1 MINGLSITWH
11 DLVRYFHLWGYAL
24 KWPLYFVAGWA
35 AILYRR
41 WRKSRNEAA
50 AQGWPSVDG
59 LIISAKSARVSNT
72 SRFMVTLEY
81 SYFLEEYNYGN
92 YTHEFSKQADADE
105 LVRQMKDKRVQ
116 IRYNPSHPKQSV
128 LEQSVIE
135 QHVLLAPR
143 FG

>member
-1 MINGLSITWH
+1 MTSGASNLWH
-11 DLVRYFHLWGYAL
+11 DLTRFGHAWFYPL
-24 KWPLYFVAGWA
+24 KWLIAFVTGWT

-41 WRKSRNEAA
+41 WRKNRDESL

-59 LIISAKSARVSNT
+59 LIISSKATPIANT
-72 SRFMVTLEY
+72 SRILVTLEY
-81 SYFLEEYNYGN
+81 SYFLQEYHYGR
-92 YTHEFSKQADADE
+92 YTHEFSKQEDADK
-105 LVRQMKDKRVQ
+105 LVRQMKGKRVQ
-116 IRYNPSHPKQSV
+116 IRYNQSNPDKSV